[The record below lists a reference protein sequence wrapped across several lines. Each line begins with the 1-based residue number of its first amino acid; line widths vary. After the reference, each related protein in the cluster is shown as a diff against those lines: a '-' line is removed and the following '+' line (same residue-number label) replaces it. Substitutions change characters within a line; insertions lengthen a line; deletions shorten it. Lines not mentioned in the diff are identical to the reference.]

1 MEAVLLFIFALALG
15 KLFSK
20 AELKLPEQIAC
31 AGAVAICLLAWLVS
45 LIPVALWPLIIWL
58 RH

>member
-15 KLFSK
+15 KMFSK
-20 AELKLPEQIAC
+20 AEIKLPEQVAC
-31 AGAVAICLLAWLVS
+31 VGAIAICVLAYLVS
-45 LIPVALWPLIIWL
+45 LIPVALWPLIIWI

>member
-1 MEAVLLFIFALALG
+1 MEAVLLFISALALG

-20 AELKLPEQIAC
+20 TELQLPEQVAC
-31 AGAVAICLLAWLVS
+31 VGAVAICVLAWLVS
-45 LIPVALWPLIIWL
+45 LIPVALWPLIIWI